1 MLRHKR
7 ILIAVRLLFLIL
19 IGALAIPPF
28 VQGTLSPILPTI
40 LAAYL
45 VTNLALLAER
55 GHRLASQ
62 RVQAFMVLFDI
73 SVLVIAL
80 ASLEQHRQELFLA
93 MFLVVLLAS
102 AGQRLS
108 VSIGGFVAV
117 AAFYVGFSGRGSE
130 ADADRIVTLL
140 TGLPVLFVVAIY
152 VGYVSEAVARERQRR
167 LEAEDR
173 LRKELQGMRRI
184 QSLAASPVLEP
195 DPKCVLTAAA
205 EAARSLLGNPE
216 AAVLWTGPGDAG
228 FRIAPAPGLCPER
241 GRRWSATPPETSP
254 VREALEKDGVV
265 RLAPPDRSPWL
276 EPGLSEILLAPFADR
291 VGHLQGALVVA
302 WAEPHEHLR
311 AEEEAAAA
319 LVEQARLCLENAAL
333 FRLLSQT
340 RDVWQAAFQSVP
352 APVVILDGAWRILQA
367 NPAFLTIAGRDVA
380 DLVGRP
386 FADVLE
392 GACHAD
398 GTPWRDDDGGASGRS
413 VRLTIPRLNGRF
425 DVTRG
430 PYLGA
435 AGDGPGTVW
444 VLRPLPADVATR

>member
-7 ILIAVRLLFLIL
+7 ILVAVRLLFLIL
-19 IGALAIPPF
+19 IAALAIPAF
-28 VQGTLSPILPTI
+28 VQGALSPVLPTI

-45 VTNLALLAER
+45 ATNLGMLAER
-55 GHRLASQ
+55 GERLASQ
-62 RVQAFMVLFDI
+62 RVQACMLLFDI

-102 AGQRLS
+102 AGQRLAVS
-108 VSIGGFVAV
+108 VGGFVAV
-117 AAFYVGFSGRGSE
+117 AAFYVGFAGTGPE
-130 ADADRIVTLL
+130 AGADRGVTLL

-184 QSLAASPVLEP
+184 QSLAASPLAEP
-195 DPKCVLTAAA
+195 DPERVLAAAA
-205 EAARSLLGNPE
+205 EAARSLLGDPQ
-216 AAVLWTGPGDAG
+216 AAVLWTGPGDAA
-228 FRIAPAPGLCPER
+228 FRVAPAPGFCPER
-241 GRRWSATPPETSP
+241 GRRWRSTPPDLSP
-254 VREALEKDGVV
+254 VREALEKDQVV
-265 RLAPPDRSPWL
+265 RLAPPARSPWL
-276 EPGLSEILLAPFADR
+276 EPGLSEVLLAPFADR
-291 VGHLQGALVVA
+291 VGNLQGALAVA
-302 WAEPHEHLR
+302 WTGPHEHLK

-319 LVEQARLCLENAAL
+319 LVDQARLCLENAAL

-340 RDVWQAAFQSVP
+340 RDVWQAAFQSIP
-352 APVVILDGAWRILQA
+352 APVVILDGALRILQA
-367 NPAFLTIAGRDVA
+367 NPAFLALAGRDVA

-398 GTPWRDDDGGASGRS
+398 GTPWREEETAGGRT

-430 PYLGA
+430 PYLGT
-435 AGDGPGTVW
+435 AGGGPGTVW
-444 VLRPLPADVATR
+444 VLRPLAADVAAR

>member
-1 MLRHKR
+1 MVRHKR

-19 IGALAIPPF
+19 IAALAIPPF
-28 VQGTLSPILPTI
+28 VQGVLSPVLPTI

-45 VTNLALLAER
+45 ATNLVLLAER
-55 GHRLASQ
+55 GERLASQ
-62 RVQAFMVLFDI
+62 RVQACMLLFDI

-102 AGQRLS
+102 AGQRLAVS
-108 VSIGGFVAV
+108 VGGFVAV
-117 AAFYVGFSGRGSE
+117 AAFYVGFAGTGPE
-130 ADADRIVTLL
+130 GDADRGVTLL

-184 QSLAASPVLEP
+184 QSLAASPLAEP
-195 DPKCVLTAAA
+195 DPERVLAATA
-205 EAARSLLGNPE
+205 EAARSLLGNPQ
-216 AAVLWTGPGDAG
+216 AAVLWTGPADAA
-228 FRIAPAPGLCPER
+228 FRVAPAPGFCAER
-241 GRRWSATPPETSP
+241 GRRWGSTPPDDSP
-254 VREALEKDGVV
+254 VREALEKDHVV
-265 RLAPPDRSPWL
+265 RLAPPARSAWL
-276 EPGLSEILLAPFADR
+276 EPGLSEVLLAPFADR
-291 VGHLQGALVVA
+291 VGNLQGALAVA
-302 WAEPHEHLR
+302 WAGPHEHLK

-340 RDVWQAAFQSVP
+340 RDVWQAAFQSIP
-352 APVVILDGAWRILQA
+352 APVVILDGALRILQA
-367 NPAFLTIAGRDVA
+367 NPAFLALAGRDVA

-398 GTPWRDDDGGASGRS
+398 GTPWSEEEAAGGRT

-430 PYLGA
+430 PYLGT
-435 AGDGPGTVW
+435 AGGGPGTVW
-444 VLRPLPADVATR
+444 ILRPLAADVAAR